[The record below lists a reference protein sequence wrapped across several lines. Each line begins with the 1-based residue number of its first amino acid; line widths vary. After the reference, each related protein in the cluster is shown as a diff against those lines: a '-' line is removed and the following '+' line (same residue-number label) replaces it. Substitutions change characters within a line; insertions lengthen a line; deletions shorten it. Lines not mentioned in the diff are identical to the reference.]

1 MAIFDSY
8 VSLPEGTRCYFGIFW
23 YAIVPNFEKLVGW
36 FHFSKSK
43 PTIAWVKKKNMS
55 IHLLFVETFSSIH
68 VWLKSS
74 SKWVWVK
81 IRYPKIMDC

>member
-43 PTIAWVKKKNMS
+43 PTIAWVLKKK
-55 IHLLFVETFSSIH
+55 H
-68 VWLKSS
+68 VYPFAVRWNVQFYPCL
-74 SKWVWVK
+74 VK
-81 IRYPKIMDC
+81 IQF